1 MEEGYEIMGRQV
13 TGYQGLVDAAML
25 QESKARSINRLIK
38 SVHFYELFE
47 AASIENYDILMVII
61 SDLNANGLKKWIT
74 SNRSNTLNDLTTAQL
89 REVARKYTIKNYSNM
104 TKVELIIAV
113 IKKEL
118 SNDEN

>member
-1 MEEGYEIMGRQV
+1 MGRQV